1 MKIGVLKSRVEK
13 LLSESY
19 GKGTF
24 KEEIKNF
31 NRNVLSNKNISKL
44 FFLYDELS
52 TNKGYDQKLAEDFVF
67 ESITMFENII
77 NKTDKRD
84 LEKIKKWVISV
95 NSHNQYTDIDNL
107 FYNSG
112 DVLHLENKVRSKK
125 VIVESLKKTQ
135 LNENKETILLPLSS
149 MVKVANKSIED
160 FISNLNESEK
170 KELNLLLKEDE
181 LVLVELFQN
190 LKDEAVVKLIVVL
203 EGESDES
210 VKNTINETIDNIKSK
225 KFDRLEYFKLKNL
238 VDNI

>member
-67 ESITMFENII
+67 ESITMFENVI
-77 NKTDKRD
+77 NKTDKKD
-84 LEKIKKWVISV
+84 LEKLKKWVISV

-107 FYNSG
+107 FYNSV
-112 DVLHLENKVRSKK
+112 DVLHLENKVRSKR
-125 VIVESLKKTQ
+125 VIVEGLKKTPI
-135 LNENKETILLPLSS
+135 NENKETILLPLSS
-149 MVKVANKSIED
+149 MVKVANKTIDD

-170 KELNLLLKEDE
+170 KELNTLLSQDE
-181 LVLVELFQN
+181 TVLREKYQR
-190 LKDEAVVKLIVVL
+190 LKDEAIVKLIVVL
-203 EGESDES
+203 ESENEQS

>member
-1 MKIGVLKSRVEK
+1 MKIGVLKSRVER

-52 TNKGYDQKLAEDFVF
+52 TNKGYEQKLAEDFVF

-77 NKTDKRD
+77 NKTDKKD
-84 LEKIKKWVISV
+84 LEKLKKWSIGI

-125 VIVESLKKTQ
+125 LIVEGLKKTPIV
-135 LNENKETILLPLSS
+135 ENKETINLPLSS
-149 MVKVANKSIED
+149 MVKVANKSIEE
-160 FISNLNESEK
+160 FVSNLNESEK
-170 KELNLLLKEDE
+170 KELNLFIKEDVS
-181 LVLVELFQN
+181 VLVERFQN
-190 LKDEAVVKLIVVL
+190 LKDEAVVKLVVVL
-203 EGESDES
+203 ESESDES
-210 VKNTINETIDNIKSK
+210 VKNTINETIDNIKAK

-238 VDNI
+238 VDTL

>member
-77 NKTDKRD
+77 NKTDKKD

-125 VIVESLKKTQ
+125 VIVEGLKKTQ
-135 LNENKETILLPLSS
+135 VNENKETILLPLSS

-170 KELNLLLKEDE
+170 KELNLLLNEDE
-181 LVLVELFQN
+181 SVLVEQFQN
-190 LKDEAVVKLIVVL
+190 LKDEAVVKLVVVL

>member
-1 MKIGVLKSRVEK
+1 MKIGVLKSKVEK

-67 ESITMFENII
+67 ESITMFENIL
-77 NKTDKRD
+77 NKTNKKD
-84 LEKIKKWVISV
+84 LESLRRWTVGV
-95 NSHNQYTDIDNL
+95 NCHNQYTDIDNL
-107 FYNSG
+107 FYNSS

-125 VIVESLKKTQ
+125 VIVEGLKKTPI
-135 LNENKETILLPLSS
+135 NESKETILLPLSS
-149 MVKVANKSIED
+149 MVKVANKTIEE
-160 FISNLNESEK
+160 FISNLNESER
-170 KELNLLLKEDE
+170 KELNTLLKEDE
-181 LVLVELFQN
+181 SVLVGKFQN
-190 LKDEAVVKLIVVL
+190 LKDEAVVKLVVVL
-203 EGESDES
+203 EGETDES
-210 VKNTINETIDNIKSK
+210 VKKTINETIDNIKSK

>member
-77 NKTDKRD
+77 NKTDKKD
-84 LEKIKKWVISV
+84 LEKLKKWVISV

-107 FYNSG
+107 FYNSS

-125 VIVESLKKTQ
+125 VIVEGLKKTAI
-135 LNENKETILLPLSS
+135 NENKETILLPLSS
-149 MVKVANKSIED
+149 MVKVANKTIED
-160 FISNLNESEK
+160 FVSNLNESEK
-170 KELNLLLKEDE
+170 KELNSLLKEDE
-181 LVLVELFQN
+181 SVLVERFQN

-238 VDNI
+238 VNNI

>member
-1 MKIGVLKSRVEK
+1 
-13 LLSESY
+13 
-19 GKGTF
+19 
-24 KEEIKNF
+24 
-31 NRNVLSNKNISKL
+31 
-44 FFLYDELS
+44 
-52 TNKGYDQKLAEDFVF
+52 
-67 ESITMFENII
+67 
-77 NKTDKRD
+77 
-84 LEKIKKWVISV
+84 
-95 NSHNQYTDIDNL
+95 L

-125 VIVESLKKTQ
+125 VIVEGLKKTQ
-135 LNENKETILLPLSS
+135 VNENKETILLPLSS

-181 LVLVELFQN
+181 SVLVEQFQN
-190 LKDEAVVKLIVVL
+190 LKDEAVVKLVVVL

>member
-1 MKIGVLKSRVEK
+1 MKIGVLKSKVEK

-77 NKTDKRD
+77 NKTDKKD
-84 LEKIKKWVISV
+84 LEKLKRWVVGV

-125 VIVESLKKTQ
+125 VIVEGLKKTTIV
-135 LNENKETILLPLSS
+135 ENKETILLPLSS
-149 MVKVANKSIED
+149 MVRVANKSIEE
-160 FISNLNESEK
+160 FVSNLNESEK
-170 KELNLLLKEDE
+170 KELNSFLKEDE
-181 LVLVELFQN
+181 SVLAEQFQN
-190 LKDEAVVKLIVVL
+190 LKDEAVVKLVVVL
-203 EGESDES
+203 ESESEDS
-210 VKNTINETIDNIKSK
+210 VKNAINETIDNIKSK

>member
-125 VIVESLKKTQ
+125 VIVEGLKKTQ
-135 LNENKETILLPLSS
+135 VNENKETILLPLSS

-181 LVLVELFQN
+181 TVLVEQFQN
-190 LKDEAVVKLIVVL
+190 LKDEAVVKLVVVL

>member
-77 NKTDKRD
+77 NKTDKKD
-84 LEKIKKWVISV
+84 LEKLKKWVISV

-107 FYNSG
+107 FYNSS
-112 DVLHLENKVRSKK
+112 DVLHLENKVKSKK
-125 VIVESLKKTQ
+125 IIVEGLKKTQ
-135 LNENKETILLPLSS
+135 INENKETILLPLSS
-149 MVKVANKSIED
+149 MVKVANKTIED
-160 FISNLNESEK
+160 FVSNLNESEK
-170 KELNLLLKEDE
+170 KELNSLLKEDE
-181 LVLVELFQN
+181 SVLVERFQN

-203 EGESDES
+203 EGESNES

-238 VDNI
+238 VNNI

>member
-67 ESITMFENII
+67 ESITMFENVI
-77 NKTDKRD
+77 NKTDKKD
-84 LEKIKKWVISV
+84 LEKLKKWVISV

-107 FYNSG
+107 FYNSV
-112 DVLHLENKVRSKK
+112 DVLHLENKVRSKR
-125 VIVESLKKTQ
+125 VIVEGLKKTPI
-135 LNENKETILLPLSS
+135 NENKETILLPLSS
-149 MVKVANKSIED
+149 MVKVANKTIDD

-170 KELNLLLKEDE
+170 KELNTLLSQDE
-181 LVLVELFQN
+181 TVLREKYQR
-190 LKDEAVVKLIVVL
+190 LKDEAIVKLIVVL
-203 EGESDES
+203 ESENEQS

-238 VDNI
+238 VDNL

>member
-1 MKIGVLKSRVEK
+1 MKIGILKSKVEK

-31 NRNVLSNKNISKL
+31 NKNVLSNKNISKM

-77 NKTDKRD
+77 NKTDKKD
-84 LEKIKKWVISV
+84 LEKLKKWVIGV

-107 FYNSG
+107 FYNSS

-125 VIVESLKKTQ
+125 VIIEGLKKTPII
-135 LNENKETILLPLSS
+135 ENKETIHLPLSS
-149 MVKVANKSIED
+149 MVKVANKSIEE
-160 FISNLNESEK
+160 FVSNLNESEK
-170 KELNLLLKEDE
+170 RELNSLLREDE
-181 LVLVELFQN
+181 SILIQKFQN
-190 LKDEAVVKLIVVL
+190 LKDEAVVKLVVVL
-203 EGESDES
+203 ESESEES
-210 VKNTINETIDNIKSK
+210 VKNTINDTIDSIKSK
-225 KFDRLEYFKLKNL
+225 KFDRLEYLKLKNL
-238 VDNI
+238 VDSI

>member
-77 NKTDKRD
+77 NKTDKKD

-107 FYNSG
+107 FYNSV

-125 VIVESLKKTQ
+125 VIVEGLKKTQ
-135 LNENKETILLPLSS
+135 VNENKETILLPLSS

-170 KELNLLLKEDE
+170 KELNLLLNEDE
-181 LVLVELFQN
+181 SVLVEQFQN
-190 LKDEAVVKLIVVL
+190 LKDEAVVKLVVVL

>member
-77 NKTDKRD
+77 NKTDKKD

-125 VIVESLKKTQ
+125 VIVEGLKKTQ
-135 LNENKETILLPLSS
+135 VNENKETILLPLSS

-181 LVLVELFQN
+181 SVLVEQFQN
-190 LKDEAVVKLIVVL
+190 LKDEAVVKLVVVL
-203 EGESDES
+203 EGESDEL

>member
-52 TNKGYDQKLAEDFVF
+52 TNKGYEQKLAEDFVF

-77 NKTDKRD
+77 NKTDKKD
-84 LEKIKKWVISV
+84 LEKLKRWSIGI

-107 FYNSG
+107 FYNTG

-125 VIVESLKKTQ
+125 VIVEGLKKTPIVG
-135 LNENKETILLPLSS
+135 NKETILLPLSS
-149 MVKVANKSIED
+149 MVRVANKSIEE
-160 FISNLNESEK
+160 FVSNLNESEK
-170 KELNLLLKEDE
+170 KELNLFLKEDE
-181 LVLVELFQN
+181 LVLVERFQS
-190 LKDEAVVKLIVVL
+190 LKDEAVVKLVVVL
-203 EGESDES
+203 ESESDES
-210 VKNTINETIDNIKSK
+210 VKSTINETIDNIKTK

-238 VDNI
+238 VNTL

>member
-1 MKIGVLKSRVEK
+1 MRIGILKSRVEK

-52 TNKGYDQKLAEDFVF
+52 TNKGYGQKLAEDFVF
-67 ESITMFENII
+67 ESIIMFENII
-77 NKTDKRD
+77 NKTDKKD
-84 LEKIKKWVISV
+84 LEKLKNWVIGV

-112 DVLHLENKVRSKK
+112 DVLHLENKVRSKN
-125 VIVESLKKTQ
+125 VIIEGLKKSTI
-135 LNENKETILLPLSS
+135 NENKETIHLPLSS
-149 MVKVANKSIED
+149 MFRVANKSIEE
-160 FISNLNESEK
+160 FVSNLNESEK
-170 KELNLLLKEDE
+170 KELNLLLREDE
-181 LVLVELFQN
+181 SILVERFQN
-190 LKDEAVVKLIVVL
+190 LKDEAVVKLVVVL
-203 EGESDES
+203 ESESDDL

-238 VDNI
+238 VDTL

>member
-1 MKIGVLKSRVEK
+1 MKIGVLKSKVEK

-31 NRNVLSNKNISKL
+31 NRNVLSNKG
-44 FFLYDELS
+44 D
-52 TNKGYDQKLAEDFVF
+52 DQKLAEDFVF

-77 NKTDKRD
+77 NKTDKKD
-84 LEKIKKWVISV
+84 LEKLKRWVVGV

-125 VIVESLKKTQ
+125 VIVEGLKKTTIV
-135 LNENKETILLPLSS
+135 ENKETILLPLSS
-149 MVKVANKSIED
+149 MVRVANKSIEE
-160 FISNLNESEK
+160 FVSNLNESEK
-170 KELNLLLKEDE
+170 KELNSLLKEDE
-181 LVLVELFQN
+181 SVLAEQFQN
-190 LKDEAVVKLIVVL
+190 LKDEAVVKLVVVL
-203 EGESDES
+203 ESESEDS
-210 VKNTINETIDNIKSK
+210 VKNAINETIDNIKSK

>member
-1 MKIGVLKSRVEK
+1 MKIGILKSRVEK

-52 TNKGYDQKLAEDFVF
+52 TNKGYEQKLAEDFVF
-67 ESITMFENII
+67 ESITMFENIV
-77 NKTDKRD
+77 NKTDKKD
-84 LEKIKKWVISV
+84 LEKLKRWVIGI

-107 FYNSG
+107 FYNSS
-112 DVLHLENKVRSKK
+112 DVLHLENKVKSKK
-125 VIVESLKKTQ
+125 VVVDTIKKSPI
-135 LNENKETILLPLSS
+135 NENKETINLPLSS
-149 MVKVANKSIED
+149 MVRVANKTIEE

-170 KELNLLLKEDE
+170 KELNSLLKEDE
-181 LVLVELFQN
+181 SILVEKFQY
-190 LKDEAVVKLIVVL
+190 LKDDAVVKLVVVL
-203 EGESDES
+203 ESESDES

-238 VDNI
+238 ADNL

>member
-125 VIVESLKKTQ
+125 IIVEGLKKTQ
-135 LNENKETILLPLSS
+135 VNENKETILLPLSS
-149 MVKVANKSIED
+149 MVRVANKSIED

-181 LVLVELFQN
+181 LVLVEQFQN
-190 LKDEAVVKLIVVL
+190 LKDEAVVKLVVVL
-203 EGESDES
+203 ESESDES
-210 VKNTINETIDNIKSK
+210 VKSTINETIDNIKTK

-238 VDNI
+238 VDTL

>member
-112 DVLHLENKVRSKK
+112 DVLNLENKVRSKK
-125 VIVESLKKTQ
+125 VIVEGLKKTQ
-135 LNENKETILLPLSS
+135 VNENKETILLPLSS

>member
-52 TNKGYDQKLAEDFVF
+52 TNKGYEQKLAEDFVF

-77 NKTDKRD
+77 NKTDKKD
-84 LEKIKKWVISV
+84 LEKLKRWSIGV
-95 NSHNQYTDIDNL
+95 NSHNKYTDIDDL
-107 FYNSG
+107 FYNTG

-125 VIVESLKKTQ
+125 LIVDGLKKTPIV
-135 LNENKETILLPLSS
+135 ENKETINLPLSS
-149 MVKVANKSIED
+149 MVKVANKSIEE
-160 FISNLNESEK
+160 FVSNLNESEK
-170 KELNLLLKEDE
+170 KELNLFLKEDVS
-181 LVLVELFQN
+181 VLVEKFQN
-190 LKDEAVVKLIVVL
+190 LKDEAVVKLVVVL
-203 EGESDES
+203 ESESDES
-210 VKNTINETIDNIKSK
+210 VKSTINETIDNIKTK

-238 VDNI
+238 VDTL

>member
-24 KEEIKNF
+24 KEELKNF

-44 FFLYDELS
+44 FYLYDELS
-52 TNKGYDQKLAEDFVF
+52 TNKGYEQKLAEDFVF

-84 LEKIKKWVISV
+84 LEKLKKWVISV
-95 NSHNQYTDIDNL
+95 NSHNQYSDIDNL
-107 FYNSG
+107 FYNSN

-125 VIVESLKKTQ
+125 VIVETLKKNTTTSI
-135 LNENKETILLPLSS
+135 KETINLPLSS
-149 MVKVANKSIED
+149 MVKIANKTIDD

-170 KELNLLLKEDE
+170 KELNTLLSQDE
-181 LVLVELFQN
+181 TILQENYQR
-190 LKDEAVVKLIVVL
+190 LKDEAIVKLVVVL
-203 EGESDES
+203 ESESDEN
-210 VKNTINETIDNIKSK
+210 VKNTINETIDNIKTK

-238 VDNI
+238 VENL

>member
-52 TNKGYDQKLAEDFVF
+52 TNKGYEQKLAEDFVF

-77 NKTDKRD
+77 NKTDKKD
-84 LEKIKKWVISV
+84 LEKLKRWSIGV

-107 FYNSG
+107 FYNTG

-125 VIVESLKKTQ
+125 LIVDGLKKTPII
-135 LNENKETILLPLSS
+135 ENKAKINLPLSS
-149 MVKVANKSIED
+149 MVKVANKSIEE
-160 FISNLNESEK
+160 FVSNLNESEK
-170 KELNLLLKEDE
+170 KELNLFLKEDVS
-181 LVLVELFQN
+181 VLVEKFQN
-190 LKDEAVVKLIVVL
+190 LKDEAVVKLVVVL
-203 EGESDES
+203 ESESDES
-210 VKNTINETIDNIKSK
+210 VKSTINETIDNIKTK

-238 VDNI
+238 VDTL

>member
-52 TNKGYDQKLAEDFVF
+52 TNKGYEQKLAEDFVF

-77 NKTDKRD
+77 NKTDKKD
-84 LEKIKKWVISV
+84 LEKLKRWSIGV

-107 FYNSG
+107 FYNTG
-112 DVLHLENKVRSKK
+112 DVLHLENKVKSKK
-125 VIVESLKKTQ
+125 VIVEGLKKTPIV
-135 LNENKETILLPLSS
+135 ENKETINLPLSS
-149 MVKVANKSIED
+149 MVKVANKSIEE
-160 FISNLNESEK
+160 FVSNLNESEK
-170 KELNLLLKEDE
+170 KELNLFLKEDVS
-181 LVLVELFQN
+181 VLVEKFQN
-190 LKDEAVVKLIVVL
+190 LKDEAVVKLVVVL
-203 EGESDES
+203 ESESDES
-210 VKNTINETIDNIKSK
+210 VKSTINETIDNIKTK

-238 VDNI
+238 VDTL

>member
-84 LEKIKKWVISV
+84 LEKLKKWSIGI
-95 NSHNQYTDIDNL
+95 NSHNQYADIDNL
-107 FYNSG
+107 FYNTG

-125 VIVESLKKTQ
+125 VIVEGLKNTPIV
-135 LNENKETILLPLSS
+135 EIKETILLPLSS
-149 MVKVANKSIED
+149 MVRVANKSIEE
-160 FISNLNESEK
+160 FVSNLNESEK
-170 KELNLLLKEDE
+170 KELNLFLKEDE
-181 LVLVELFQN
+181 SVLSEQFQN
-190 LKDEAVVKLIVVL
+190 LKDEAVVKLVVVL
-203 EGESDES
+203 ESESDEL

-238 VDNI
+238 VNTL

>member
-77 NKTDKRD
+77 NKTDKKD

-125 VIVESLKKTQ
+125 VIVEGLKKTQ
-135 LNENKETILLPLSS
+135 VNENKETILLPLSS

-181 LVLVELFQN
+181 LVLVEQFQN
-190 LKDEAVVKLIVVL
+190 LKDEAVVKLVVVL

-210 VKNTINETIDNIKSK
+210 VKNTINETIDSIKSK

>member
-77 NKTDKRD
+77 NKTDKKD

-125 VIVESLKKTQ
+125 VIVEGLKKTQ
-135 LNENKETILLPLSS
+135 VNENKETILLPLSS
-149 MVKVANKSIED
+149 MVRVANKSIED

-181 LVLVELFQN
+181 LVLVEQFQN
-190 LKDEAVVKLIVVL
+190 LKDEAVVKLVVVL

>member
-181 LVLVELFQN
+181 SVLVEQFQN
-190 LKDEAVVKLIVVL
+190 LKDEAVVKLVVVL

>member
-1 MKIGVLKSRVEK
+1 
-13 LLSESY
+13 
-19 GKGTF
+19 
-24 KEEIKNF
+24 
-31 NRNVLSNKNISKL
+31 
-44 FFLYDELS
+44 
-52 TNKGYDQKLAEDFVF
+52 
-67 ESITMFENII
+67 
-77 NKTDKRD
+77 
-84 LEKIKKWVISV
+84 
-95 NSHNQYTDIDNL
+95 L

-181 LVLVELFQN
+181 LVLVEQFQN
-190 LKDEAVVKLIVVL
+190 LKDEAVVKLVVVL

-210 VKNTINETIDNIKSK
+210 VKNTINETIDSIKSK

>member
-77 NKTDKRD
+77 NKTDKKD
-84 LEKIKKWVISV
+84 LEKLKKWVISV

-107 FYNSG
+107 FYNSS
-112 DVLHLENKVRSKK
+112 DVLHLENKVKSKK
-125 VIVESLKKTQ
+125 IIVEGLKKTQ
-135 LNENKETILLPLSS
+135 INENKETILLPLSS
-149 MVKVANKSIED
+149 MVKVANKTIED
-160 FISNLNESEK
+160 FVSNLNESEK
-170 KELNLLLKEDE
+170 KELNSLLKEDE
-181 LVLVELFQN
+181 SVLVERFQN

-238 VDNI
+238 VNNI

>member
-67 ESITMFENII
+67 ESITMFENIM
-77 NKTDKRD
+77 NKTDKKD

-125 VIVESLKKTQ
+125 VIVEGLKKTQ
-135 LNENKETILLPLSS
+135 VNENKETILLPLSS
-149 MVKVANKSIED
+149 MVRVANKTIED

-170 KELNLLLKEDE
+170 KELNLLLMEDE
-181 LVLVELFQN
+181 SVLVEQFQN
-190 LKDEAVVKLIVVL
+190 LKDEAVVKLVVVL
-203 EGESDES
+203 EGEPTES
-210 VKNTINETIDNIKSK
+210 VRNTINETIDNIKSK

>member
-1 MKIGVLKSRVEK
+1 MKIGVLKSKVEK

-77 NKTDKRD
+77 NKTDKKD
-84 LEKIKKWVISV
+84 LEKLKRWVVGV

-125 VIVESLKKTQ
+125 VIVEGLKKTTIV
-135 LNENKETILLPLSS
+135 ENKETILLPLSS
-149 MVKVANKSIED
+149 MVRVANKSIEE
-160 FISNLNESEK
+160 FVSNLNESEK
-170 KELNLLLKEDE
+170 KELNSLLKEDE
-181 LVLVELFQN
+181 SVLAEQFQN
-190 LKDEAVVKLIVVL
+190 LKDEAVVKLVVVL
-203 EGESDES
+203 ESESEDS
-210 VKNTINETIDNIKSK
+210 VKNAINETIDNIKSK

>member
-52 TNKGYDQKLAEDFVF
+52 ANKGYEQKLAEDFVF

-77 NKTDKRD
+77 NKTDKKD
-84 LEKIKKWVISV
+84 LEKLKKWSIGI

-125 VIVESLKKTQ
+125 LIVEGLKKTPIV
-135 LNENKETILLPLSS
+135 ENKETINLPLSS
-149 MVKVANKSIED
+149 MVKVANKSIEE
-160 FISNLNESEK
+160 FVSNLNESEK
-170 KELNLLLKEDE
+170 KELNLFLKEDVS
-181 LVLVELFQN
+181 VLVEKFEN
-190 LKDEAVVKLIVVL
+190 LKDEAVVKLVVVL
-203 EGESDES
+203 ESESDES
-210 VKNTINETIDNIKSK
+210 VKSTINETIDNIKTK

-238 VDNI
+238 VDTL